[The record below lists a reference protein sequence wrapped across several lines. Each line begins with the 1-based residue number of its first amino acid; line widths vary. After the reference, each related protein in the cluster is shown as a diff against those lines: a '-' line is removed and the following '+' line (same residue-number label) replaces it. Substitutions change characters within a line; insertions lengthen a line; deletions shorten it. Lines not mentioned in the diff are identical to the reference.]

1 MVGLLDSSS
10 LLFLR
15 PLPIMQG
22 VHQSQNGTCVASC
35 SSLSF
40 CVGLFLGPALTRQ
53 CHAAN
58 SSSLSPPA
66 TDIPSSPS
74 STPFDSVSSP
84 FNVLSSAP
92 STSHIA
98 AGFHKLV
105 VSGSSTHCPCQLTT
119 GPVSSVQIHMSI
131 VYTPL
136 FTSSLVVVRSRILRM
151 CGFLSSST
159 TTFPARTTFCIEMR
173 GLTTLALLN
182 VMHLSIPSFVLN
194 GIFFSRK
201 PLICSPFAAT
211 NVFGD
216 VLR

>member
-1 MVGLLDSSS
+1 
-10 LLFLR
+10 
-15 PLPIMQG
+15 MQF
-22 VHQSQNGTCVASC
+22 VHQSQNGTCVASR

-40 CVGLFLGPALTRQ
+40 CVGLFQGPALTRQ
-53 CHAAN
+53 SHAAN
-58 SSSLSPPA
+58 SSSLSPFS

-74 STPFDSVSSP
+74 STPFDSVSSTP

-92 STSHIA
+92 SPSHKA

-105 VSGSSTHCPCQLTT
+105 ASGSSTHCPCQLKT

-136 FTSSLVVVRSRILRM
+136 FTSSLVVVRSRILEM

-182 VMHLSIPSFVLN
+182 VMHL
-194 GIFFSRK
+194 
-201 PLICSPFAAT
+201 
-211 NVFGD
+211 
-216 VLR
+216 